1 MISDHSGTLVEAAT
15 GGVAGRSA
23 AGVGL
28 AVGERLGVGD
38 AELGV
43 GVGVTDG
50 VVGGAGA
57 DVLVRVGSIEAGG
70 SVDSAGREV
79 DGAAVAESSGAVGS
93 VESAVGSSP
102 VMAAAGAPGTG
113 AGARPRA
120 VAPRPPTTTDDA
132 APART
137 RAIHRN
143 LVRMDSSNSLQLTWP
158 QLTWPQLHLAATAL
172 GRKMGVGLFQYE
184 WKRPTGWR
192 E

>member
-1 MISDHSGTLVEAAT
+1 MSSIAAWTDVTSKPESIMASPASLISTRVELPSSAGLIVVASEAGSAAVRVRRTSNGIATASTARAMISDHSGTLVEAAT

-38 AELGV
+38 AELGG

-102 VMAAAGAPGTG
+102 VMAAAGTPGTG

-120 VAPRPPTTTDDA
+120 VAPRPP
-132 APART
+132 
-137 RAIHRN
+137 
-143 LVRMDSSNSLQLTWP
+143 
-158 QLTWPQLHLAATAL
+158 
-172 GRKMGVGLFQYE
+172 
-184 WKRPTGWR
+184 
-192 E
+192 